1 MIEKIIDLDQDLF
14 VYLNNKDSA
23 TDFFWIFITN
33 QQVMFLMLC
42 SIIFFLLWKYG
53 RNNYKLTLF
62 CILLTFFS
70 TDLIHNHFFKE
81 IFQRLRPCWDTD
93 IPCRILVDKGGKY
106 GFVSGHAANFFG
118 IMSMIFFCIPNLKL
132 WIKYIFIIW
141 GILICYSRIHVGKHY
156 PLDVFFGAI
165 LGIALAYLIYNIMSH
180 FFFKK
185 YIKKEI
191 NTATNTSNQGVAL
204 G

>member
-1 MIEKIIDLDQDLF
+1 
-14 VYLNNKDSA
+14 
-23 TDFFWIFITN
+23 
-33 QQVMFLMLC
+33 
-42 SIIFFLLWKYG
+42 
-53 RNNYKLTLF
+53 
-62 CILLTFFS
+62 
-70 TDLIHNHFFKE
+70 
-81 IFQRLRPCWDTD
+81 
-93 IPCRILVDKGGKY
+93 
-106 GFVSGHAANFFG
+106 AANFFG